1 MGAKQQM
8 KYVIMCAGNGKRW
21 GNYLGIPK
29 HFVEINGE
37 TLIGRTTRL
46 LKEHGITDYIITTS
60 DERYK
65 QYGETREQT
74 NNDCEIDRYEEIEDD
89 EICYLYG
96 DVYYTE
102 EAMDTIINTP
112 TDEIL
117 FFGSDMEI
125 FAVKI
130 KDKDLFMKHKHKVK
144 ELYLKGKIERC
155 IGWEVYKSINN
166 LPLDE
171 YAITDRFVFI
181 QDGTDDIDTPKNYLN
196 FKFSIEGENQMI
208 KLEAIKEF
216 TFGDFD
222 KIRETLTRGSVKAEP
237 GRIYAGD
244 TFECDKATAEYL
256 LGDNAKKAE
265 VVKIVEVIPETLEK
279 YTSGYCEIIEEPQK
293 EEKKPVKKSKKKK

>member
-1 MGAKQQM
+1 MR
-8 KYVIMCAGNGKRW
+8 YIIMCAGKGKRW

-29 HFVEINGE
+29 NFVKINGE

-46 LKEHGITDYIITTS
+46 LKERGINDYIITTS
-60 DERYK
+60 DARYK
-65 QYGETREQT
+65 EYGSTRRQT
-74 NNDCEIDRYEEIEDD
+74 HNDCEIDRYEDVGEK

-102 EAMDTIINTP
+102 EAMDIIINIP

-130 KDKDLFMKHKHKVK
+130 KDKDLFMEHKNKVK
-144 ELYLKGKIERC
+144 KLYLKGKIERC

-181 QDGTDDIDTPKNYLN
+181 RDKTDDIDTPENYLN
-196 FKFSIEGENQMI
+196 FLFDIEEGNKMI
-208 KLEAIKEF
+208 KVEAIKEF
-216 TFGDFD
+216 TFGEFE
-222 KIRETLTRGSVKAEP
+222 KIKDTLTRGSVKAEP

-256 LGDNAKKAE
+256 LGGNAKKAE
-265 VVKIVEVIPETLEK
+265 VVKIVEVIPEEK
-279 YTSGYCEIIEEPQK
+279 PEEPQK
-293 EEKKPVKKSKKKK
+293 VESKTTKKKKTKK